1 MSNGNYQE
9 THERIL
15 KSGLAAFLE
24 EGFEKANLR
33 RICKAAGVTTG
44 AFYKHFK
51 DKEALFSELVEP
63 LASMIRK
70 AYAQGEK
77 RGFAGYDE
85 GKPVTPEQVRAA
97 LEAKAAGTL
106 ATTAMLYSHRDIY
119 ELLVFRSYGTPY
131 EHFLDW
137 LVDEEDRTTLR
148 VLELI
153 HGAEKTRSR
162 HLERVS
168 PHRQPRVLQRPFR
181 EYHPRE
187 ERRGAQRD
195 DRGHFN
201 VLQCGLGE
209 ISHALTTLSFFA
221 VKDN

>member
-70 AYAQGEK
+70 AYAQGEE

-153 HGAEKTRSR
+153 HGAEKARTVISKESLHIVNHAFYSAFPRISSTRRASR
-162 HLERVS
+162 SSTRRPRS
-168 PHRQPRVLQRPFR
+168 FQRSSMRAGRNIACFDDPFFFFCRQR
-181 EYHPRE
+181 
-187 ERRGAQRD
+187 
-195 DRGHFN
+195 
-201 VLQCGLGE
+201 
-209 ISHALTTLSFFA
+209 
-221 VKDN
+221 

>member
-15 KSGLAAFLE
+15 KCGLAAFLE

-106 ATTAMLYSHRDIY
+106 ATTAMLYSHR
-119 ELLVFRSYGTPY
+119 GTPY

-148 VLELI
+148 ALELI
-153 HGAEKTRSR
+153 HGAEKARAVISKESL
-162 HLERVS
+162 HIVNHAFYSALSENIIHAKSV
-168 PHRQPRVLQRPFR
+168 
-181 EYHPRE
+181 E
-187 ERRGAQRD
+187 ELNATTEVISTF
-195 DRGHFN
+195 FN
-201 VLQCGLGE
+201 AGWE
-209 ISHALTTLSFFA
+209 KYRTL
-221 VKDN
+221 

>member
-15 KSGLAAFLE
+15 KSGLAAFLK
-24 EGFEKANLR
+24 EGYEKANLR

-70 AYAQGEK
+70 AYAQGEA
-77 RGFAGYDE
+77 RGFVEYQE
-85 GKPVTPEQVRAA
+85 GKPVTLDQIRAA
-97 LEAKAAGTL
+97 LETKAAGTL
-106 ATTAMLYSHRDIY
+106 ATTAMLYAHRDIY

-137 LVDEEDRTTLR
+137 LVDEEDRTTFR

-153 HGAEKTRSR
+153 HGTEKAHDIISKESLHIVNHAFYNALSENIVHAKSIEELNATTKVISTFFNAGW
-162 HLERVS
+162 ERYRT
-168 PHRQPRVLQRPFR
+168 P
-181 EYHPRE
+181 
-187 ERRGAQRD
+187 
-195 DRGHFN
+195 
-201 VLQCGLGE
+201 
-209 ISHALTTLSFFA
+209 
-221 VKDN
+221 

>member
-15 KSGLAAFLE
+15 KSGLAEFLE

-63 LASMIRK
+63 LASMIRE
-70 AYAQGEK
+70 AYAQGEE

-97 LEAKAAGTL
+97 LETKAAGTL
-106 ATTAMLYSHRDIY
+106 ATAAMLYSHRDIY
-119 ELLVFRSYGTPY
+119 ELLVFRSYGTSY
-131 EHFLDW
+131 ERFLDW

-148 VLELI
+148 ALELI
-153 HGAEKTRSR
+153 HGVEKARTVISKESL
-162 HLERVS
+162 HIVNHAFYSALSENVVHAKS
-168 PHRQPRVLQRPFR
+168 VEELNATTEVLSTF
-181 EYHPRE
+181 
-187 ERRGAQRD
+187 
-195 DRGHFN
+195 FN
-201 VLQCGLGE
+201 AGWEKYRML
-209 ISHALTTLSFFA
+209 
-221 VKDN
+221 

>member
-15 KSGLAAFLE
+15 KRGLAAFLE

-70 AYAQGEK
+70 AYAQGEE

-119 ELLVFRSYGTPY
+119 EQ
-131 EHFLDW
+131 
-137 LVDEEDRTTLR
+137 DRTTLR

-153 HGAEKTRSR
+153 HGAEKARTVISKESL
-162 HLERVS
+162 HIVNHAFYSALSENIIHAKSV
-168 PHRQPRVLQRPFR
+168 
-181 EYHPRE
+181 E
-187 ERRGAQRD
+187 ELNATTEVISTF
-195 DRGHFN
+195 FN
-201 VLQCGLGE
+201 AGWEKYRML
-209 ISHALTTLSFFA
+209 
-221 VKDN
+221 

>member
-153 HGAEKTRSR
+153 PRRREGSNR

>member
-70 AYAQGEK
+70 AYAQGEE

-137 LVDEEDRTTLR
+137 LVDEEDKD
-148 VLELI
+148 
-153 HGAEKTRSR
+153 HPPRSRADPRRREGSNR

-209 ISHALTTLSFFA
+209 ISHALTTLSFFCRQR
-221 VKDN
+221 

>member
-1 MSNGNYQE
+1 MSAE
-9 THERIL
+9 HLSTLERIH
-15 KSGLAAFLE
+15 AAARDEFLE
-24 EGFEKANLR
+24 KGFQEASLR
-33 RICKAAGVTTG
+33 NIVKTAGVTTG

-70 AYAQGEK
+70 AYAQGEE

-153 HGAEKTRSR
+153 HGAEKARTVISKESL
-162 HLERVS
+162 HIVNHAFYSALSENIIHAKSV
-168 PHRQPRVLQRPFR
+168 
-181 EYHPRE
+181 E
-187 ERRGAQRD
+187 ELNATTEVISTF
-195 DRGHFN
+195 FN
-201 VLQCGLGE
+201 AGWEKYRML
-209 ISHALTTLSFFA
+209 
-221 VKDN
+221 